1 MLGAF
6 EGVGT
11 WLAFQGGMTS
21 SQTLIP
27 PGDGSVG
34 TDRSANLRSA
44 ATRGRAGAVGAS
56 QDESQAF
63 AKRLEEAGERRRSRT
78 EVERDREEPDGPT
91 RKERSESDDTKVS
104 AGVHQGVA
112 EGVQAAAEGGPDPS
126 AEAARP
132 TRAEESEDEPV
143 GAPAA
148 PSAPVDDRPIGRGTV
163 AEGID
168 AAGASAAAS
177 LAPPVVGNV
186 AVGERGPR
194 AEASAAPTLPGVATA
209 TAAGAT
215 ALQPGQPGQSSTGT
229 GGEPDA
235 GLDGEASADGGG
247 EVLLDTR
254 ADRSVD
260 GPSANTAERG
270 VSGTDTLRADAAV
283 RTAAAPTDAAAT
295 ARLAQ
300 LNDRAAQA
308 LDQIRVAIHPGLRR
322 ISIALTPIDLGRVDV
337 RIALEG
343 DGLVAHLRVEAP
355 ETYQALE
362 RHLPELRASLEQ
374 AGLDVTRLEVSQD
387 APDMSGRRDSPDGE
401 RSGARAGANV
411 SSTDEHKTASVWF
424 RPNTLTD
431 RSVDTLA

>member
-1 MLGAF
+1 
-6 EGVGT
+6 
-11 WLAFQGGMTS
+11 MTS

-27 PGDGSVG
+27 AGDGSVG

-44 ATRGRAGAVGAS
+44 ANRGRTGAVGAS

-63 AKRLEEAGERRRSRT
+63 SRRLEEAGERRRSRT
-78 EVERDREEPDGPT
+78 EVERDRDEADGPD
-91 RKERSESDDTKVS
+91 RPDRSDADDSKVS
-104 AGVHQGVA
+104 VGVHQGA
-112 EGVQAAAEGGPDPS
+112 EEGVQAAGEGGPDPS
-126 AEAARP
+126 AAADRP
-132 TRAEESEDEPV
+132 TRDDEAEDEASGVPGAPSAIVDERPV
-143 GAPAA
+143 GA
-148 PSAPVDDRPIGRGTV
+148 GTV
-163 AEGID
+163 AEGVD

-177 LAPPVVGNV
+177 VAPPAVGNV
-186 AVGERGPR
+186 AVGDRGAR
-194 AEASAAPTLPGVATA
+194 AEASKTPTLPGVA
-209 TAAGAT
+209 AASIQGASGI
-215 ALQPGQPGQSSTGT
+215 QPGQPSTGT
-229 GGEPDA
+229 GGEPDP
-235 GLDGEASADGGG
+235 GLDGEALADDGA

-260 GPSANTAERG
+260 GRATTTSERG
-270 VSGTDTLRADAAV
+270 PNGTDALRADAAA
-283 RTAAAPTDAAAT
+283 RTAPVPTDAAAT

-308 LDQIRVAIHPGLRR
+308 LDQIRVAIHPGMRR

-362 RHLPELRASLEQ
+362 RHLPELRASLER
-374 AGLDVTRLEVSQD
+374 AGLDVTRLDVSQD
-387 APDMSGRRDSPDGE
+387 APDPNGRRDGSDGG
-401 RSGARAGANV
+401 RSEARARTNA
-411 SSTDEHKTASVWF
+411 SDADEHTTASVWF